1 LCITAKWAA
10 DVGDGSNSTEATCSR
25 RVRFT
30 PQHRALLNAVGVRR
44 NKAFAT
50 NLVPRLENHVNRRF
64 RGATNLCEPAGL
76 DDLGQFRLSGLG
88 AERHANFL
96 R

>member
-1 LCITAKWAA
+1 M
-10 DVGDGSNSTEATCSR
+10 
-25 RVRFT
+25 
-30 PQHRALLNAVGVRR
+30 LNAVGVFQRR
-44 NKAFAT
+44 RDKTFAT

-64 RGATNLCEPAGL
+64 RGATNLCEAAGL